1 MGQLTWYYGAHRVPP
16 GSLEDRVVLEQV
28 AAVTLVGVALRD
40 HLIRVRVR
48 VRVRVGVGV
57 EVGVRV
63 RVRVEVK
70 VGVGVGVTVRVIT
83 VYAGMQSNE
92 LAVHVPLL
100 WQISNA

>member
-16 GSLEDRVVLEQV
+16 GLLEDRVVLEQV

-48 VRVRVGVGV
+48 VGVRVGVGV

-63 RVRVEVK
+63 RVRVRVR
-70 VGVGVGVTVRVIT
+70 VGVRR
-83 VYAGMQSNE
+83 
-92 LAVHVPLL
+92 
-100 WQISNA
+100 

>member
-16 GSLEDRVVLEQV
+16 GLLEDRVVLEQV

-48 VRVRVGVGV
+48 VRVRVGVRV
-57 EVGVRV
+57 RFRV

-70 VGVGVGVTVRVIT
+70 VGVGVGVTVRVIP